1 MCLTVEL
8 LVLVVRYQAGDQDGV
23 WGVDHR
29 LRGEVWS
36 GLAGQGHA
44 LVHGGG
50 RQTCL
55 EEEQT
60 EEAGGVENQCWMCGR
75 YPTQALA
82 ERC

>member
-1 MCLTVEL
+1 M
-8 LVLVVRYQAGDQDGV
+8 
-23 WGVDHR
+23 DHR

-36 GLAGQGHA
+36 SGQGHA
-44 LVHGGG
+44 LVHWGE

-60 EEAGGVENQCWMCGR
+60 EESGGVENQCWMCGR